1 MTSPTPN
8 RGHMWSMDNIRPR
21 LEQLGGFKAT
31 SSTQFQARCPVHDD
45 RHASLSVTWTPGHHS
60 SGGMVLLRCHGCSA
74 TAAEIAERLDLG
86 LSDLFDEPL
95 PSRDPSAP
103 RVGRSPQQRAAGKR
117 RGRLGRL
124 PARIAG
130 PVPEPEVEHSWSEV
144 ARYRYTDADGVLVQE
159 VIREECTSCGV
170 KHKRF
175 RQLFVGPNR
184 TYVKRKPAV
193 FTPVLFAMP
202 QLQAALSAGQPVWLL
217 EGEKDVETATRLGL
231 CATTN
236 AQGGLNFPPQL
247 ADLFTG
253 AAVRVVLD
261 RDAAGY
267 DRGIELASLLGAVD
281 AEVQLLLPGTT
292 DDKSDFTDHVEA
304 QLWEPDDAWNGLIP
318 VHVGEVA
325 AHAALAKLRG
335 KAAEVEKAAQEA
347 SARAERGRVSGHQD
361 ECADELRLAQRWAV
375 EAERLFEPLSE
386 AVDAVRSFAAA
397 EGTKWSQEAV
407 DAATAVWR
415 TARTAARAAHDI
427 SRTPIPPLLHDEDEH
442 EATPPSTG
450 SGHVDSDADESS
462 PPLSE
467 GPQLHVVGAATRGA
481 QISAP
486 TYRVVE
492 GSLVEI
498 VTNRDGEQ
506 TAKMVL
512 SIDAR
517 IVEMEYLESQDD
529 GLDVDAPTLLG
540 REDIAGQ
547 REANPPSPEQLSA
560 VVIGYTHPDTGEFM
574 RMRVDAQDYRDC
586 TWVDSLPGPPTYD
599 SKPSGIAKLRDALKV
614 AGGVTIAR
622 TVRFRSTGWRKDR
635 NDEWFYVHA
644 GGAISAA
651 GARVA
656 PVLLS
661 GPLSRYDLP
670 CPIADAPRLRDA
682 FMVDSGSMLTRLPVR
697 IAAPLLGHVFRAALG
712 PNPWVLS
719 LIGSPGSYKT
729 SIASIA
735 MHHFG
740 ELWDRRRPASSMSGN
755 GDTLNALR
763 IKLNSSKD
771 ALYWADDV
779 APTRDWGAA
788 QKALEEFA
796 RMVHN
801 GEQRSRSSRDGL
813 SILDGT
819 APRSSAMVT
828 SEVMPRPGSG
838 AQRMLVVPLQSDEI
852 ELDELIRLDSEQ
864 SRHGRALLMAS
875 FLQWLCPRLEELR
888 DKVFNEGAHYAEGLR
903 EQGETVRQAE
913 AVGAVWAGWQA
924 FTAFL
929 LDVGALDADEVEQVL
944 DVVDGGLHDAVV
956 AAADPDLPSR
966 TGARV
971 RELLAHALRTGLA
984 YVDDVRTGEAPD
996 RPLAG
1001 RLGWR
1006 RTLVSDYQEIKKYRE
1021 DARGIR
1027 LGYVLTDPGPRDGE
1041 AQLLI
1046 ESTALE
1052 QVLKAAA
1059 TMSDAP
1065 QIDRGTA
1072 LRALYDEG
1080 VLIAEERAGKT
1091 PRYTVQRTIHC
1102 EERRQRMTA
1111 LRLWAILGDG
1121 PDDGQIGI
1129 FDADG
1134 GPDDSPDGS
1143 TPSDIPGSTSAVADL
1158 ATLFSVSN
1166 SDTSSTT
1173 DSSRADDAEATSDN
1187 SEQEDIPVGSYP
1199 DAEGHIAVA
1208 EHISPS
1214 VPCVKCGVGSGLRFD
1229 GHVLHAQCWF
1239 GSTAASRAAL
1249 VADIAAAAKPPAP
1262 AVGPR
1267 PSTEPARRA
1276 ASEAAESSTAAV
1288 EQPSAP
1294 LETTQPRRSA
1304 PAKTAVNPF
1313 AAPAAVLDVDGIWM
1327 PDGSRI
1333 DLPQNMFHVGHVAE
1347 LVQELRLGTQT
1358 SSWQTEPGQ
1367 IWVTAAMTE
1376 KFGVDMSTL
1385 SDDPSQRRKDV
1396 GEATAGTAFVT
1407 DAIADGWTLGKPGDR
1422 LGAWTRVWRTQGEHR
1437 GVWVVLA
1444 AGMNADPRDI
1454 PILGD
1459 RPSPST
1465 LARRLSLFASALKM
1479 PWVITPQS
1487 TGFDL
1492 MISTRFK
1499 DRERM
1504 FGAQTPVGPATI
1516 SSLEDDYAWSR
1527 KPTSDE
1533 TSMTYVHAYDRG
1545 GSHAAG
1551 IAGLEMPIGSAT
1563 HHPDGR
1569 AFDKK
1574 LPGYWRVEVPE
1585 AGDWRIP
1592 HPLMPLGGRPG
1603 LLWVTTPSLQVAGE
1617 LGYELEPVEA
1627 YVWNEHGRVLDPWYE
1642 RIRDARTALDV
1653 DDVDAQLAR
1662 DLLKGVY
1669 TRTIGQMGS
1678 SVHMTGRAGFSPER
1692 RHHII
1697 AKARANITRRIVKIG
1712 TVSDRWPVAITNDTV
1727 LYTSNDPDPIASWPG
1742 EDKQLGRGFGQYK
1755 WEGSARLEDHLE
1767 FLVGGRYKGKEALT
1781 MNWDATTGKGE

>member
-1 MTSPTPN
+1 
-8 RGHMWSMDNIRPR
+8 
-21 LEQLGGFKAT
+21 
-31 SSTQFQARCPVHDD
+31 
-45 RHASLSVTWTPGHHS
+45 
-60 SGGMVLLRCHGCSA
+60 MVLLRCHGCSA
-74 TAAEIAERLDLG
+74 TAAEIAEALDIAV
-86 LSDLFDEPL
+86 SDLFDEPL
-95 PSRDPSAP
+95 PARDPGSP

-130 PVPEPEVEHSWSEV
+130 PVPEPDGEHVWSEV
-144 ARYRYTDADGVLVQE
+144 TRYPYTDVDGTLVQE
-159 VIREECTSCGV
+159 VIREECTDCGTR
-170 KHKRF
+170 HKRF

-202 QLQAALSAGQPVWLL
+202 QLHAALSSGQPVWLL
-217 EGEKDVETATRLGL
+217 EGEKDVETALGL
-231 CATTN
+231 GLSATTN

-247 ADLFTG
+247 AEVFT
-253 AAVRVVLD
+253 AAVVRVVLD
-261 RDAAGY
+261 RDGAGY
-267 DRGIELASLLGAVD
+267 DRGIDLASLLGAVAAD
-281 AEVQLLLPGTT
+281 VQLLLPATT
-292 DDKSDFTDHVEA
+292 TDKSDFTDHVEA
-304 QLWEPDDAWNGLIP
+304 ELWRDNDVWHGFVP
-318 VHVGEVA
+318 VSVGEVA

-335 KAAEVEKAAQEA
+335 KSVEVEKAAAEA
-347 SARAERGRVSGHQD
+347 AARVERGRVSGHED
-361 ECADELRLAQRWAV
+361 ECADEMRLAQRWAV

-386 AVDAVRSFAAA
+386 AVDAVRGFAAA
-397 EGTKWSQEAV
+397 EGTAWSQEAV
-407 DAATAVWR
+407 DAATTVWR
-415 TARTAARAAHDI
+415 TARTAARGAHDI
-427 SRTPIPPLLHDEDEH
+427 SRTPIPPLLHDEDER
-442 EATPPSTG
+442 AAAQSSG
-450 SGHVDSDADESS
+450 SEGLDTDESHT
-462 PPLSE
+462 PFTE
-467 GPQLHVVGAATRGA
+467 GRRLHVVGGATRGA

-492 GSLVEI
+492 GNLVEI

-506 TAKMVL
+506 SAKMVL

-517 IVEMEYLESQDD
+517 IVEMEYLESQND
-529 GLDVDAPTLLG
+529 GLDVDAPILLG
-540 REDIAGQ
+540 REDIVGQ

-614 AGGVTIAR
+614 AGGLVIAR

-635 NDEWFYVHA
+635 DDEWFYVHA
-644 GGAISAA
+644 GGAISAS

-670 CPIADAPRLRDA
+670 CPIADATRLRDA
-682 FMVDSGSMLTRLPVR
+682 FMIDSGSMLTRLPVR
-697 IAAPLLGHVFRAALG
+697 VSAPLLGHVFRAALG
-712 PNPWVLS
+712 PNPWVLT
-719 LIGSPGSYKT
+719 LVGSPGSYKT

-852 ELDELIRLDSEQ
+852 ELDELIRLDDER

-875 FLQWLCPRLEELR
+875 FLQWLCPRLDEIRE
-888 DKVFNEGAHYAEGLR
+888 KVFVEGAHYAESLR

-924 FTAFL
+924 VTAFL
-929 LDVGALDADEVEQVL
+929 LDVGALDADEVERVL
-944 DVVDGGLHDAVV
+944 DAVDGGLHDAVI

-984 YVDDVRTGEAPD
+984 YVDDVRTGEAPA

-1006 RTLVSDYQEIKKYRE
+1006 RTLVSDYQDVKKYRE

-1041 AQLLI
+1041 AQLLV

-1059 TMSDAP
+1059 STMSDAP

-1121 PDDGQIGI
+1121 PDDGQIGVL
-1129 FDADG
+1129 DTMG
-1134 GPDDSPDGS
+1134 GPDDSPDDNTGGAGESS
-1143 TPSDIPGSTSAVADL
+1143 TAVADL
-1158 ATLFSVSN
+1158 AALFSVSN
-1166 SDTSSTT
+1166 GAAAGATATDTS
-1173 DSSRADDAEATSDN
+1173 RAQGAETTSDDCGP
-1187 SEQEDIPVGSYP
+1187 EETPVGSYA
-1199 DAEGHIAVA
+1199 DADGHFAAA

-1214 VPCVKCGVGSGLRFD
+1214 VPCLACGVVAGLRFD
-1229 GHVLHAQCWF
+1229 GHVLHAPCWLR
-1239 GSTAASRAAL
+1239 STASSRAAL
-1249 VADIAAAAKPPAP
+1249 VTRAAAASKPKPSATTQPAETQPAAATRPSALAERGPAP
-1262 AVGPR
+1262 
-1267 PSTEPARRA
+1267 STTDQNTSA
-1276 ASEAAESSTAAV
+1276 ADGR
-1288 EQPSAP
+1288 EQP
-1294 LETTQPRRSA
+1294 LETTRPRRT
-1304 PAKTAVNPF
+1304 PNAKTSVDTF

-1333 DLPQNMFHVGHVAE
+1333 DLSQNLSHVGHIAD
-1347 LVQELRLGTQT
+1347 LVSELRLGTQT
-1358 SSWQTEPGQ
+1358 SSWQSEPGQ

-1376 KFGVDMSTL
+1376 KFGVDL
-1385 SDDPSQRRKDV
+1385 SKLSEDPSQRRKDV

-1407 DAIADGWTLGKPGDR
+1407 DAIADGWALGKPGDR
-1422 LGAWTRVWRTQGEHR
+1422 LGAWTRVWRTEGEHR

-1459 RPSPST
+1459 LPSPST

-1504 FGAQTPVGPATI
+1504 FGPHTPVGPASI
-1516 SSLEDDYAWSR
+1516 SSLEDDYSWSR
-1527 KPTSDE
+1527 KPTGDE
-1533 TSMTYVHAYDRG
+1533 SSMAYVHAYDRG

-1551 IAGLEMPIGSAT
+1551 IAGLEMGIGAPT

-1569 AFDKK
+1569 EFDKK
-1574 LPGYWRVEVPE
+1574 LPGYWRVEIPE

-1592 HPLMPLGGRPG
+1592 HPLLPLGGRPS
-1603 LLWVTTPSLQVAGE
+1603 LLWVTTPSLQVAEE
-1617 LGYELEPVEA
+1617 LGYDLTPVVEA

-1642 RIRDARTALDV
+1642 RIRDARTALDI

-1727 LYTSNDPDPIASWPG
+1727 LYTSNDPDPLSAWPG
-1742 EDKQLGRGFGQYK
+1742 ESKHLGRGFGQYK
-1755 WEGSARLEDHLE
+1755 WEGSARLDDHLD
-1767 FLVGGRYKGKEALT
+1767 FLVGGRYKGKEAL
-1781 MNWDATTGKGE
+1781 ATTWDRTTGGEG